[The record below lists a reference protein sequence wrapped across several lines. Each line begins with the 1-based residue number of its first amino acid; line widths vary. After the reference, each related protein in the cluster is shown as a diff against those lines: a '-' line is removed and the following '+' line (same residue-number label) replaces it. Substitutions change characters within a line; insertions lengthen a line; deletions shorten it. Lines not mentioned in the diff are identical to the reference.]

1 MEQGRPNR
9 PVGSRPDNQ
18 PVRNQGRLRDDLPNV
33 NCNDWNAAITALAT
47 GATTVHPSD
56 EIRAHAQQCPTC
68 REHLEAL
75 LYGSAPPPPSPDLAT
90 QVVKAARRF
99 DRSAVAPLLRA
110 ALVVTAAVTLVVHL
124 PELFRAGDHDVAE
137 HVARHA
143 AVCPVAFAIAL
154 GAVALRPSR
163 ARGLL
168 PVTAALA
175 AALLVTAAIDISRG
189 ITPIMAETDHLT
201 EIIGAVLVWLTA
213 RSVSHPTSRR
223 RDTHHLHVART

>member
-1 MEQGRPNR
+1 M
-9 PVGSRPDNQ
+9 S
-18 PVRNQGRLRDDLPNV
+18 
-33 NCNDWNAAITALAT
+33 A
-47 GATTVHPSD
+47 S
-56 EIRAHAQQCPTC
+56 
-68 REHLEAL
+68 EA
-75 LYGSAPPPPSPDLAT
+75 SSTDAS
-90 QVVKAARRF
+90 VAARSTVATRASAASPVATNPTT
-99 DRSAVAPLLRA
+99 RSRRPSLQHVSTNATVAPLLRA
-110 ALVVTAAVTLVVHL
+110 ALVVTAAVMLAVHL
-124 PELFRAGDHDVAE
+124 PELFRGGGHDMAE

-175 AALLVTAAIDISRG
+175 AALLLTGAIDISRR

-213 RSVSHPTSRR
+213 RSVSHPTPARDLPVTSTLPPAPDGQRR
-223 RDTHHLHVART
+223 PFLHLVSAS

>member
-1 MEQGRPNR
+1 
-9 PVGSRPDNQ
+9 
-18 PVRNQGRLRDDLPNV
+18 V

-47 GATTVHPSD
+47 GSTTRFETG
-56 EIRAHAQQCPTC
+56 EIRAHADRCPIC
-68 REHLEAL
+68 REHRDAL
-75 LYGSAPPPPSPDLAT
+75 LLGSAPPPRSSDLAT
-90 QVVKAARRF
+90 EVVKAARRF
-99 DRSAVAPLLRA
+99 DRAAVAPLLRA
-110 ALVVTAAVTLVVHL
+110 ALVVTGLVMLTVHL
-124 PELFRAGDHDVAE
+124 PELFRGGGHDVAE

-154 GAVALRPSR
+154 GAVALRPTR

-201 EIIGAVLVWLTA
+201 EIVGAVLVWLTA
-213 RSVSHPTSRR
+213 RSVSHPTPRPR
-223 RDTHHLHVART
+223 PTAHLHVART

>member
-1 MEQGRPNR
+1 
-9 PVGSRPDNQ
+9 VS
-18 PVRNQGRLRDDLPNV
+18 
-33 NCNDWNAAITALAT
+33 CNDWNTAITALAT
-47 GATTVHPSD
+47 GTSTVHPND
-56 EIRAHAQQCPTC
+56 EIRAHAQHCPAC
-68 REHLEAL
+68 HERLEAL
-75 LYGSAPPPPSPDLAT
+75 LYGAAPPPPRPDLAT

-99 DRSAVAPLLRA
+99 DRAAVAPVLRA
-110 ALVVTAAVTLVVHL
+110 ALVVIAAVTLVVHL
-124 PELFRAGDHDVAE
+124 PELFRAGNHDMAE

-168 PVTAALA
+168 PATAALA
-175 AALLVTAAIDISRG
+175 AALVLTAAIDISRG
-189 ITPIMAETDHLT
+189 VTPIMAETDHLT

-223 RDTHHLHVART
+223 RAARHLHVAHT

>member
-1 MEQGRPNR
+1 
-9 PVGSRPDNQ
+9 
-18 PVRNQGRLRDDLPNV
+18 V
-33 NCNDWNAAITALAT
+33 NCNEWNEAITALAT
-47 GATTVHPSD
+47 GSTTPFD
-56 EIRAHAQQCPTC
+56 TEEIRAHADRCPTC
-68 REHLEAL
+68 RDHRDAL
-75 LYGSAPPPPSPDLAT
+75 LRGSAPAPPSPDLAT
-90 QVVKAARRF
+90 EVVRAARRF
-99 DRSAVAPLLRA
+99 DRAAVAPLLRA
-110 ALVVTAAVTLVVHL
+110 ALVVTGVVMLAVHL
-124 PELFRAGDHDVAE
+124 PELFRGGNHDAAE

-189 ITPIMAETDHLT
+189 VTPIMAETDHLT

-213 RSVSHPTSRR
+213 RSVSHPAPRARPTS
-223 RDTHHLHVART
+223 HLHVART